1 MERIPAWGILICLPL
16 AAALHAGQVTLRNGD
31 RVSGDI
37 IRADARSLTVET
49 QLMGTVS
56 IPLEAVTSLS
66 SDDQTLCLGLDDGR
80 TVAGSVALDEGEIW
94 VRPASEEPVV
104 LPRDSVR
111 TIRSVQAE
119 EAYQTEAERYDDP
132 GLIELW
138 GGYVETGFSLASGN
152 SDTFT
157 FTTGLNAVRQT
168 PRDKTSV
175 YIQSLYSHSGAG
187 GVSETTASAIR
198 GGGRYEVFLN
208 ERLTAFGYGDVE
220 HDEFQKLNLR
230 LVPGAGLGYYLVQ
243 RDDTQF
249 QIFSGI
255 NLNQEY
261 FYDDPDR
268 TSGEVKLGQEL
279 STRLTSRFGLRQRFA
294 LFPNIT
300 ESGACRFV
308 FDTSAVASLNKWL
321 AWHVSFDDRYVS
333 NPVPGA
339 ESNDILLTTG
349 LRVNFRR

>member
-1 MERIPAWGILICLPL
+1 MKRIPVGCILFCLPMV
-16 AAALHAGQVTLRNGD
+16 AALHAGQVTLRNGD

-37 IRADARSLTVET
+37 VRADSRFLTVET
-49 QLMGTVS
+49 QLMGTVN
-56 IPLEAVTSLS
+56 IPLEAVVALS
-66 SDDQTLCLGLDDGR
+66 SDQALCVGLDDGR
-80 TVAGSVALDEGEIW
+80 IVAGSVALEEGEVW
-94 VRPASEEPVV
+94 VRPDAAEPMV
-104 LPRDSVR
+104 LPRESVR
-111 TIRSVQAE
+111 TIRSVEEE
-119 EAYQTEAERYDDP
+119 EACQAEAERYQDP
-132 GLIELW
+132 GLLELW
-138 GGYVETGFSLASGN
+138 GGYVETGFSLAAGN
-152 SDTFT
+152 SDTLT
-157 FTTGLNAVRQT
+157 FTTGLNATRRT
-168 PRDKTSV
+168 PRDTTSV
-175 YIQSLYSHSGAG
+175 YIQSLYSHSGTG
-187 GVSETTASAIR
+187 GVSETTASAVR
-198 GGGRYEVFLN
+198 GGGRYEIFLN

-249 QIFSGI
+249 QVFSGV

-279 STRLTSRFGLRQRFA
+279 STRLTSRFGLRQRFS

-300 ESGACRFV
+300 ESGAYRFV

-321 AWHVSFDDRYVS
+321 AWHVSFNDRYVS
-333 NPVPGA
+333 NPAPGA

-349 LRVNFRR
+349 LRVNFKR